1 MNELTKQF
9 AALFSGSF
17 ISQGILF
24 GITLILTRLY
34 SEELFGIFTLYS
46 TITVVLQTIATMR
59 FELAILLPDN
69 NSDAAALV
77 FLNFGIIS
85 IVSVVLL
92 LISIIFNSQI
102 CLLLDSVAIGQYLY
116 FVPLSVFLSGMYEA
130 LSYWHNRQKRFNQIA
145 MSKIVKSIATG
156 SLQWGVAYTPLKFS
170 GLVYGVVV
178 GQLMST
184 VYLYIISF
192 RSLQKYSRN
201 INFEQ
206 IQHLALIYKDIP
218 IFNTL
223 ISFINNFSNQLP
235 VLLISRYF
243 GLVATGNFGLA
254 NRAIR
259 TPLDLVSQSVGQV
272 FFNRASEIV
281 NNKGN
286 VFVLMKKTYKWL
298 TITSIIPFAILYF
311 LTFHFDIIFGVE
323 WLEAGKY
330 TRILMPFLFVG
341 FINNSVSSII
351 VILNTQRSILY
362 REILQLIFSFL
373 SLSAG

>member
-1 MNELTKQF
+1 
-9 AALFSGSF
+9 
-17 ISQGILF
+17 
-24 GITLILTRLY
+24 
-34 SEELFGIFTLYS
+34 
-46 TITVVLQTIATMR
+46 MR

-243 GLVATGNFGLA
+243 GLVATGNWTCQSCHTYTTRPCKSIGWAGFFQPCFG
-254 NRAIR
+254 N
-259 TPLDLVSQSVGQV
+259 SQQQGQC
-272 FFNRASEIV
+272 IC
-281 NNKGN
+281 
-286 VFVLMKKTYKWL
+286 
-298 TITSIIPFAILYF
+298 
-311 LTFHFDIIFGVE
+311 
-323 WLEAGKY
+323 
-330 TRILMPFLFVG
+330 
-341 FINNSVSSII
+341 INEKNI
-351 VILNTQRSILY
+351 
-362 REILQLIFSFL
+362 
-373 SLSAG
+373 